1 MTALDWVL
9 VIGIN
14 LAIVLY
20 GAFFVKGKGSSFD
33 WFLASQSLPW
43 WAIGLSAFGTAVDI
57 GDYTAVAGGSYRFGL
72 SQLAQWWLGISVGWF
87 LVSFFVI
94 VPAYR
99 SGVFTNAEW
108 LEFRFGPAARV
119 LAVIINTISRANVTG
134 NMYFS
139 MFLILNVVA
148 GVGDVVAW
156 AVVVGVAALTVLY
169 IVTGG
174 LRSDVITDSIQSV
187 FMVLASLILFV
198 TVWSAVG
205 GWSGATQKLAAIDP
219 ALPGQ
224 LLHIGGYS
232 PGGVPPIVVV
242 ISFVVTLTM
251 YVTINQYEWI
261 RFLGARSEWDMRMGA
276 VLASVVTSICVFFNL
291 VMGPFGRIDFPDLG
305 VVDQVYPLLVNK
317 YLGPGLVG
325 LVVAGM
331 MAAAFSTFDSIGVG
345 ISSLWVRDIYAR
357 FINRTADD
365 AHYTLVGKLLVP
377 FILVL
382 GFLFAPFLGGG
393 MLAFYLRLAGA
404 IQVPLMTTIIM
415 GALTTVRREAGIWGL
430 LAGLGYG
437 LFAIVADMQAWPL
450 PALITSTWWTFIWN
464 IIIPAGVMLVVSK
477 VMDAQ
482 RGPAPESDFVGL
494 VYSRTGKV
502 EEGTR
507 SVINR
512 RLEAIGGTWLEKT
525 LDEFQVRPR
534 HPFPLPAGGLPVYLR
549 PGVLAIGYLVI
560 FSVLIFVVLW

>member
-1 MTALDWVL
+1 MTALDWAL

-20 GAFFVKGKGSSFD
+20 GVFYVKGKGSSFD

-57 GDYTAVAGGSYRFGL
+57 GDYTAVAGGSDRFGI

-108 LEFRFGPAARV
+108 LEFRFGPASRV

-134 NMYFS
+134 NIYFS
-139 MFLILNVVA
+139 IFLVLNIVA
-148 GVGDVVAW
+148 GVGDAVAW
-156 AVVVGVAALTVLY
+156 AVVLGVAALSVVY

-187 FMVLASLILFV
+187 FMILASVILFV
-198 TVWSAVG
+198 VVWSAVG
-205 GWSGATQKLAAIDP
+205 GWSGATEKLAAIDP

-224 LLHIGGYS
+224 LLHVGGYS
-232 PGGVPPIVVV
+232 PGGVPAIVVV
-242 ISFVVTLTM
+242 ISFIVTLTM

-261 RFLGARSEWDMRMGA
+261 LFLGSRSYWDMRMGA
-276 VLASVVTSICVFFNL
+276 VVASVLTAICVFFNL
-291 VMGPFGRIDFPDLG
+291 VMGPFGRVDFPNLQ
-305 VVDQVYPLLVNK
+305 VVDQVYPLLINK
-317 YLGPGLVG
+317 YLGPGLIG

-365 AHYTLVGKLLVP
+365 AHYTFVGRLLVP
-377 FILVL
+377 IVLVL
-382 GFLFAPFLGGG
+382 GFVFAPFLGGG

-404 IQVPLMTTIIM
+404 IQVPLMTVIIM

-430 LAGLGYG
+430 VAGLAYG
-437 LFAIVADMQAWPL
+437 FFAIAADMQAWPL
-450 PALITSTWWTFIWN
+450 PTIVISTWWTFIWN
-464 IIIPAGVMLVVSK
+464 IVIPVAVMLIVSK
-477 VMDAQ
+477 ALDAQ
-482 RGPAPESDFVGL
+482 RGPAPESEFAGL
-494 VYSRTGKV
+494 VYSRSGKV
-502 EEGTR
+502 EEGMK
-507 SVINR
+507 SVVSR

-525 LDEFQVRPR
+525 LDEFRTRPQY
-534 HPFPLPAGGLPVYLR
+534 PFPVPATGLPVYMR
-549 PGVLAIGYLVI
+549 PGLLAITYLVV
-560 FSVLIFVVLW
+560 FGLLTLVVLW

>member
-1 MTALDWVL
+1 MTALDWIL
-9 VIGIN
+9 VVGIN

-20 GAFFVKGKGSSFD
+20 GVFFVKGKGSSFD

-43 WAIGLSAFGTAVDI
+43 WAVGLSAFGTAVDI

-134 NMYFS
+134 NIYFS
-139 MFLILNVVA
+139 MFLVLNIVA
-148 GVGDVVAW
+148 GVGDAVAW

-174 LRSDVITDSIQSV
+174 LRSDVITDSIQAV
-187 FMVLASLILFV
+187 FMILASLILFV
-198 TVWSAVG
+198 VVWNAVG
-205 GWSGATQKLAAIDP
+205 GWSGATEKLAALDP

-224 LLHIGGYS
+224 LLHVGGYS
-232 PGGVPPIVVV
+232 PGGVPAIVVV
-242 ISFVVTLTM
+242 ISFIVTLTM

-276 VLASVVTSICVFFNL
+276 VVASVCTAVCVFFNL
-291 VMGPFGRIDFPDLG
+291 VMGPFGRIDFPNLT
-305 VVDQVYPLLVNK
+305 VVDQVYPLLINK
-317 YLGPGLVG
+317 YLGPGMVG

-357 FINRTADD
+357 FVNRTAAD
-365 AHYTLVGKLLVP
+365 AHYTFVGRLLVP

-382 GFLFAPFLGGG
+382 GFVFAPFLGGG

-430 LAGLGYG
+430 VAGLAYG
-437 LFAIVADMQAWPL
+437 LFAIVADLQAWQL
-450 PALITSTWWTFIWN
+450 PAILTNTWWTFIWN
-464 IIIPAGVMLVVSK
+464 IFIPAGVMLVVSK
-477 VMDAQ
+477 VLDAQ
-482 RGPAPESDFVGL
+482 RGPAPESELDGL
-494 VYSRTGKV
+494 VYSRSGYV
-502 EEGTR
+502 ERATQ
-507 SVINR
+507 SVVHR
-512 RLEAIGGTWLEKT
+512 RLAAIGGTWLEKT
-525 LDEFQVRPR
+525 LDDFKPRPL
-534 HPFPLPAGGLPVYLR
+534 HPFPAALGTLPLYMR
-549 PGVLAIGYLVI
+549 PGVLAIAYLVV
-560 FSVLIFVVLW
+560 FTFLIFVVLW

>member
-1 MTALDWVL
+1 MTALDWFL

-20 GAFFVKGKGSSFD
+20 GVFFVKGKGSSFD

-43 WAIGLSAFGTAVDI
+43 WAVGLSAFGTAVDI

-72 SQLAQWWLGISVGWF
+72 SQLAQWWLGISIGWF
-87 LVSFFVI
+87 LVSFFVV

-119 LAVIINTISRANVTG
+119 LAVVINTLSRANVTG

-139 MFLILNVVA
+139 MFLVLNIVA
-148 GVGDVVAW
+148 GVTDLLAW
-156 AVVVGVAALTVLY
+156 VIVVGVAALTVAY

-187 FMVLASLILFV
+187 FMLLASLILFLF
-198 TVWSAVG
+198 VWNAVG

-219 ALPGQ
+219 NLPGQ
-224 LLHIGGYS
+224 LLHVGGYS

-242 ISFVVTLTM
+242 ISFIITLTM

-261 RFLGARSEWDMRMGA
+261 RFLGSRSEWDMRMGA
-276 VLASVVTSICVFFNL
+276 VVASVVTAICVFGNL
-291 VMGPFGRIDFPDLG
+291 VMGPFGRVDFPDLQ
-305 VVDQVYPLLVNK
+305 VVDQVYPLLINK
-317 YLGPGLVG
+317 YLGPGLIG

-331 MAAAFSTFDSIGVG
+331 VAAAFSTFDSIGVG

-377 FILVL
+377 FILAL

-415 GALTTVRREAGIWGL
+415 GALTNVRREAGIWGL

-437 LFAIVADMQAWPL
+437 LVSIFGEGQL
-450 PALITSTWWTFIWN
+450 PTLITSTWWAFIWN
-464 IIIPAGVMLVVSK
+464 IIIPASVMFVVSK
-477 VMDAQ
+477 VMDAR
-482 RGPAPESDFVGL
+482 RGPAPEGELIGL
-494 VYSRTGKV
+494 VYSRSGQI
-502 EEGTR
+502 EEGVQ
-507 SVINR
+507 SVIRR
-512 RLEAIGGTWLEKT
+512 RLSAIGGTWLEKT
-525 LDEFQVRPR
+525 LDDFRVRPR
-534 HPFPLPAGGLPVYLR
+534 YPFSVGEEGLALYKR
-549 PGVLAIGYLVI
+549 PEVLAIAYLAV
-560 FSVLIFVVLW
+560 FGFLTLVVLW

>member
-1 MTALDWVL
+1 MTALDWLL
-9 VIGIN
+9 VVGIN

-20 GAFFVKGKGSSFD
+20 GVFVVKGKGSSFD

-43 WAIGLSAFGTAVDI
+43 WAVGLSAFGTAVDI

-72 SQLAQWWLGISVGWF
+72 SQLAQWWLGIAVGWF

-108 LEFRFGPAARV
+108 LEFRFGPAPRV
-119 LAVIINTISRANVTG
+119 LAVLINTLSRANVTG
-134 NMYFS
+134 NVYFS
-139 MFLILNVVA
+139 MFLVLNIVA
-148 GVGDVVAW
+148 GVTDAVAW
-156 AVVVGVAALTVLY
+156 AFVVGVAVLTALY

-187 FMVLASLILFV
+187 FMIVASLILFV
-198 TVWSAVG
+198 AVWNAVG
-205 GWSGATQKLAAIDP
+205 GWSGANEKLAALDP

-224 LLHIGGYS
+224 LLHVGGYS
-232 PGGVPPIVVV
+232 PGGVPAIVVV
-242 ISFVVTLTM
+242 ISFIVTLTM

-261 RFLGARSEWDMRMGA
+261 RFLGSRSEWDMRMGA
-276 VLASVVTSICVFFNL
+276 VVASVCTAICVFFNL
-291 VMGPFGRIDFPDLG
+291 VMGPFGRVDFPDLT
-305 VVDQVYPLLVNK
+305 VVDQVYPLLINK
-317 YLGPGLVG
+317 YLGPGLIG

-365 AHYTLVGKLLVP
+365 AHYTFVGRLLVP
-377 FILVL
+377 VILAL

-430 LAGLGYG
+430 LAGLAYG
-437 LFAIVADMQAWPL
+437 LIAIVGEGQL
-450 PALITSTWWTFIWN
+450 PTILTSTWWTFIWN

-477 VMDAQ
+477 ALDAR
-482 RGPAPESDFVGL
+482 RGPAPESELAGL
-494 VYSRTGKV
+494 VYSRTGQL
-502 EEGTR
+502 EEGMK
-507 SVINR
+507 SVVSR

-525 LDEFQVRPR
+525 LDQFEARPR
-534 HPFPLPAGGLPVYLR
+534 TPFSVPERELPVYMR
-549 PGVLAIGYLVI
+549 PGILAVAYLVV
-560 FSVLIFVVLW
+560 FGLLIFVVLW